1 MIRAGSL
8 THLLSLQQRQT
19 GRDPDSGAVINEAWI
34 EIGKL
39 WARIEPLSVRAFIAA
54 AAEQSEISAH
64 IVTYRDPRV
73 KRGMRFVGDDGSI
86 YRIAAA
92 LSDKKNGHE
101 YQTHPVSEGV
111 NDGK

>member
-8 THLLSLQQRQT
+8 THLLSLQRRQT
-19 GRDPDSGAVINEAWI
+19 GRDHDSGAVINEAWI

-54 AAEQSEISAH
+54 AAEQGEISAH

-92 LSDKKNGHE
+92 LPDKKNGQE

>member
-8 THLLSLQQRQT
+8 NHLLSLQRRQT
-19 GRDPDSGAVINEAWI
+19 GRDPDTGAVINEAWI
-34 EIGKL
+34 EVGKL
-39 WARIEPLSVRAFIAA
+39 WASIEPLSIRAFIAA
-54 AAEQSEISAH
+54 AAAQSEISAH

-86 YRIAAA
+86 YRIEAA
-92 LSDKKNGHE
+92 LPDKKNRHK